1 MNRHQLKG
9 RISQA
14 RGKVKE
20 ITGKLVGNKVL
31 EEKGRV
37 EYTSGRIQAGY
48 GDLKGEIQ
56 KHG

>member
-20 ITGKLVGNKVL
+20 MTGKLFGNKPL
-31 EEKGRV
+31 EEKGRAKK
-37 EYTSGRIQAGY
+37 TGGRIEAGY
-48 GDLKGEIQ
+48 GDLKDDIQ

>member
-1 MNRHQLKG
+1 MNRHQLRG

-20 ITGKLVGNKVL
+20 ITGKLLGNKVL

-37 EYTSGRIQAGY
+37 ENTSGRIQAGY